1 MVIIGLVLVAL
12 GAVAIVLGVFT
23 AEIDGTTLKL
33 AGIELSPLA
42 LFLVGVAAALAI
54 WWGLWILKSGSKRS
68 WARRKEQKR
77 LEKLSEQLDGVE
89 ANRRLD
95 VDKEED
101 RDRPT
106 L

>member
-1 MVIIGLVLVAL
+1 MVILGLILLAL
-12 GAVAIVLGVFT
+12 GALAIVSGLFAT
-23 AEIDGTTLKL
+23 EIDGTQLQL
-33 AGIELSPLA
+33 LGQDLSPSA
-42 LFLVGVAAALAI
+42 LFLVGVGSAVAI
-54 WWGLWILKSGSKRS
+54 WWGLWLFKAGSKRS

-77 LEKLSEQLDGVE
+77 LEQLSDKLDDVE
-89 ANRRLD
+89 ARRRFD

>member
-1 MVIIGLVLVAL
+1 M
-12 GAVAIVLGVFT
+12 
-23 AEIDGTTLKL
+23 D
-33 AGIELSPLA
+33 LSPMA
-42 LFLVGVAAALAI
+42 LFLIGVGSSVAI

-77 LEKLSEQLDGVE
+77 LEELSDKLD
-89 ANRRLD
+89 ARRGRSAGWTSTSTRS
-95 VDKEED
+95 